1 MTRINR
7 ESINFFFVP
16 RITRI
21 FYTGV
26 FFMLPRPTH
35 MCRHTH
41 HPQVASGRLQWPIE
55 ILVSKTTICF
65 MLLACFPEHIHVES
79 CVEKKSN
86 QRFLKLQFLYFIGME
101 AWRLLF
107 SHNFV
112 KTWPVSKET
121 GLFYVSMIVFVCL
134 CAKQKKTH
142 TRSEDLQNHVFDLT
156 HLQLD
161 NPVLYSDNMVSI
173 EPGCVGCILKPLAS
187 GGGKLLQNWALFEVD
202 QRHLQLLCWCVVRVS
217 LLSCLRPCVNQG
229 NNQSEM
235 GWTGPGWSHRAAHNS
250 CSGQFKDRS
259 TEQSEGVSNSMAW
272 TGEAFLFTF
281 FHVNI
286 VSTSPYTCVV
296 DTPHHVAQTIPT
308 HIIHHKWHVYQHMLV
323 LRAMVRKKGNQRF
336 LKLQFLYFIGME
348 AWRLYSS
355 HTTLSNMASLE
366 RDLAFFTSPWEKTFT
381 HMMHVQSAQVC
392 VSPWP
397 TSNKT
402 TLSCFPILSLCLGAK
417 LVCYF
422 ETKQLVQQQLKLEK
436 TFLIRKFFTIFM
448 MCPAGGPDMAQGWN
462 HFHMM

>member
-1 MTRINR
+1 MVPAQGWHALIEKVST
-7 ESINFFFVP
+7 FFLSP
-16 RITRI
+16 
-21 FYTGV
+21 GSHV
-26 FFMLPRPTH
+26 FFTLVSSSCFPDQHICADIPITH
-35 MCRHTH
+35 RW
-41 HPQVASGRLQWPIE
+41 QVAGCSNPLKYWFQ
-55 ILVSKTTICF
+55 KTTIWF

-187 GGGKLLQNWALFEVD
+187 GGASFSRTGHSLRWTKGTFNFCVD
-202 QRHLQLLCWCVVRVS
+202 V
-217 LLSCLRPCVNQG
+217 LSVLVYCPVCGLGVNQG

-272 TGEAFLFTF
+272 TGEAFLFYIF
-281 FHVNI
+281 PCEHCFHI
-286 VSTSPYTCVV
+286 TIHMCCWYTPPRCPDHSYPHYSPQVACLPV
-296 DTPHHVAQTIPT
+296 HV
-308 HIIHHKWHVYQHMLV
+308 
-323 LRAMVRKKGNQRF
+323 
-336 LKLQFLYFIGME
+336 
-348 AWRLYSS
+348 
-355 HTTLSNMASLE
+355 
-366 RDLAFFTSPWEKTFT
+366 
-381 HMMHVQSAQVC
+381 
-392 VSPWP
+392 
-397 TSNKT
+397 
-402 TLSCFPILSLCLGAK
+402 GA
-417 LVCYF
+417 
-422 ETKQLVQQQLKLEK
+422 
-436 TFLIRKFFTIFM
+436 
-448 MCPAGGPDMAQGWN
+448 
-462 HFHMM
+462 